1 VIIVNTHQA
10 KTQLSS
16 LLLAVEER
24 GEEVWICRHGKPV
37 AELKQIPRKS
47 RGSLKKSDIAN
58 IKFFE
63 DPMAPLSDEDWPE
76 VLR

>member
-1 VIIVNTHQA
+1 MIIVNTHQA

-37 AELKQIPRKS
+37 AELKRLTTDRNPLRKHPRLSK
-47 RGSLKKSDIAN
+47 I
-58 IKFFE
+58 IFHE
-63 DPMAPLSDEDWPE
+63 DPSLPLSGDEWPE
-76 VLR
+76 DSR